1 MNGRLTEEDLR
12 TAAGNLLQTYLARE
26 STAEGTQG
34 RLMAAEGFRVLCE
47 VAARAGLAA
56 SPDELELV
64 VGDVV
69 EQLPQL
75 GESAPIDG
83 GPDWI
88 WLMKARFLLAR
99 RLEVP
104 PPAVAA

>member
-1 MNGRLTEEDLR
+1 MGRLTEDDLR
-12 TAAGNLLQTYLARE
+12 AAAGNLLQAYLARE
-26 STAEGTQG
+26 STAEDSQG
-34 RLMAAEGFRVLCE
+34 RLMTAEGFRVLCE
-47 VAARAGLAA
+47 VAVRAGLAQ

-64 VGDVV
+64 IRDVV

-75 GESAPIDG
+75 GDSAPIDG

-99 RLEVP
+99 RLDRVW
-104 PPAVAA
+104 PAVAA